1 MQYSTLA
8 AQLPQ
13 RIVLASPVAAQLL
26 NLCSGGSVTGWQV
39 GTKPQWDIL
48 HLRRAVSGSS
58 VPLPRAVLKLVSL
71 ISIATWK
78 HLAAEHQAGW
88 LAPVCGST
96 CAMCAVSSWLCL
108 KACYQ
113 QMSVA
118 PDQVC

>member
-13 RIVLASPVAAQLL
+13 RIVLASLVAAQLL
-26 NLCSGGSVTGWQV
+26 NFVLWGCSVTGWQV

-71 ISIATWK
+71 DFTPRMKAYCSRT
-78 HLAAEHQAGW
+78 
-88 LAPVCGST
+88 
-96 CAMCAVSSWLCL
+96 SS
-108 KACYQ
+108 
-113 QMSVA
+113 
-118 PDQVC
+118 